1 MNESMKAVVVDD
13 DKKIIIMVGETLAQ
27 LGFRVFSA
35 EEGKK
40 ALELLNEVQPDL
52 LVCDLLLPGI
62 HGADL
67 CRMVKEDPKLQHTK
81 IIAISAVYREPN
93 YRLTMDCRAE
103 AFIEKPFSVDELER
117 LVKKVT
123 GV

>member
-1 MNESMKAVVVDD
+1 MNESLKAVVVDD

-67 CRMVKEDPKLQHTK
+67 CQMVKQDPKLQHTK

-93 YRLTMDCRAE
+93 YRLAMDCRAE
-103 AFIEKPFSVDELER
+103 AFIEKPFSVDDFER
-117 LVKKVT
+117 LVKRVS